1 MRTIFTLT
9 LALLLISCVHNEE
22 PLDLIKN
29 NVMTEK
35 QESTYVSSIFG
46 NGENTG
52 TEVENIPQ
60 EAFAKVQM
68 NIANKALNLHL
79 QVEGIKLC
87 NVHNS
92 GTYYFPTETQT
103 AYWETDSTTTSL
115 SLNPIAAT
123 LSPKEE
129 IRLPQSQELLLIPQS
144 THAWKPTMHPGHSN
158 NSYMLLACRIYNI
171 HNTEIGYQEGKEV
184 MIWGNA
190 NGESAEVAIPLKL
203 NLKGGNTHTIDIVLE
218 NECAWYDIG
227 SPTPAPILN
236 RIAFNVSVDDWE
248 EW

>member
-1 MRTIFTLT
+1 MKTISTLT
-9 LALLLISCVHNEE
+9 LALLLTSCVHNEE
-22 PLDLIKN
+22 PFDLMRN
-29 NVMTEK
+29 GVMDEK

-60 EAFAKVQM
+60 EAFARVQV
-68 NIANKALNLHL
+68 NIANQTRNLHL
-79 QVEGIKLC
+79 QVESIKLC
-87 NVHNS
+87 NIYDS

-103 AYWETDSTTTSL
+103 ACWETDSTTTTL
-115 SLNPIAAT
+115 SLNPIAVA

-129 IRLPQSQELLLIPQS
+129 IRLPHSQELLFIPQS
-144 THAWKPTMHPGHSN
+144 TQAWKPSMHPRHSN
-158 NSYMLLACRIYNI
+158 NSYMLLTCRIYNI
-171 HNTEIGYQEGKEV
+171 HNTDIGYQEGKEV
-184 MIWGNA
+184 MIWGKA

-218 NECAWYDIG
+218 NECAWYNIG